1 MRLNSEFLPKMA
13 KPIRLL
19 SIRHPPFDF
28 ADPNRGSCPFPAI
41 ARPRSPLKALSLQRF
56 LSLGSPSIARNV
68 SQKRAFGMPSTALDP

>member
-28 ADPNRGSCPFPAI
+28 ADPNRGSCPEADR
-41 ARPRSPLKALSLQRF
+41 AVVYASHEPRLHEAEEPF
-56 LSLGSPSIARNV
+56 LEPD
-68 SQKRAFGMPSTALDP
+68 RAVYADPG